1 MKLLETY
8 QLPGIASVRE
18 CLPNSG
24 WLSAVI
30 IFASSLLV
38 NSTTSTAAV
47 VTVQKGGEIQ
57 TISAGLTAAHSG
69 DTVRVESGTYT
80 EFNLR
85 ISRPLTLTGNSWP
98 IVDAAGKGPIFEVSA
113 SNVVITGFE
122 LRGVPVSF
130 VKENAAIL
138 ISESENCEIR
148 ENRSVD
154 NFFAVY
160 LAKSSRC
167 RVIRNL
173 ITGSSESLTT
183 AGNGIHMWYCRDIS
197 VQDNQIHGQRD
208 GIYLEFVKHSSI
220 SGNDSSGNLR
230 YGLHFMFSDSCR
242 YEKNHFA
249 RNGAGVAVMYTSQVD
264 MLENTFE
271 DSWGGASYGL
281 LLKDIRDSRVL
292 RNLICRNSIGI
303 YLEGSDRI
311 IIKGNR
317 FSANGW
323 AIKIMANCVGSKII
337 ANDFIDNSFQV
348 ATNSR
353 QSFSEF
359 DGNYW
364 STYHGFDI
372 DRDGF
377 GDLPY
382 RPVSLYSLI
391 VESEPATLVLI
402 RSLLVD
408 LLDLVERIMPTLT
421 PEALADARPSM
432 RPVV

>member
-1 MKLLETY
+1 MTRRPPSYRAGHSDRQGGFLRH
-8 QLPGIASVRE
+8 IAGVLAAV
-18 CLPNSG
+18 CL
-24 WLSAVI
+24 I
-30 IFASSLLV
+30 IGSK
-38 NSTTSTAAV
+38 STAAAV
-47 VTVQKGGEIQ
+47 ITVQPGSAIQ
-57 TISAGLTAAHSG
+57 TVSEALLLGMPG
-69 DTVRVESGTYT
+69 DTVHVESGTYI
-80 EFNLR
+80 ESNLR
-85 ISRPLTLTGNSWP
+85 VVKPLTLIGNGWP
-98 IVDAAGKGPIFEVSA
+98 VVDAAGRGPIFEVTA
-113 SNVVITGFE
+113 ANVVISGFE

-130 VKENAAIL
+130 VKEHAAIL
-138 ISESENCEIR
+138 LSEVENCEIR
-148 ENRSVD
+148 DNRFVD

-160 LAKSSRC
+160 LAHSKRC
-167 RVIRNL
+167 RIIRNS
-173 ITGSSESLTT
+173 IVGSATELTS
-183 AGNGIHMWYCRDIS
+183 AGNGVHMWYCRDIA

-208 GIYLEFVKHSSI
+208 GIYLEFVKHSTI
-220 SGNDSSGNLR
+220 SGNDSSDNLR

-242 YEKNHFA
+242 YEKNRFA
-249 RNGAGVAVMYTSQVD
+249 RNGAGVAVMYTSEVD

-281 LLKDIRDSRVL
+281 LLKDIRDSRVSG
-292 RNLICRNSIGI
+292 NVITKNSVGI

-311 IIKGNR
+311 VIQGNR

-323 AIKIMANCVGSKII
+323 AVKIMANCVGSKII

-364 STYHGFDI
+364 STYRGFDI

-408 LLDLVERIMPTLT
+408 LLNLVERIMPTLT